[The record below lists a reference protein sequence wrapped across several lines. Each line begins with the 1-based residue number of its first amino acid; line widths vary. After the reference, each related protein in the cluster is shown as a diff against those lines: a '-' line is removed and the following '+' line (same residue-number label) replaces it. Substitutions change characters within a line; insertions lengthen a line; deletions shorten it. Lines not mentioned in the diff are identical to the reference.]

1 MSMATGSMDQ
11 TKVNER
17 FSISWDLSTWSARER
32 LLESLL
38 TEIDSLLWANP
49 ELVQLL

>member
-1 MSMATGSMDQ
+1 MSMATESMDQ

-38 TEIDSLLWANP
+38 TEIDSLDWANP